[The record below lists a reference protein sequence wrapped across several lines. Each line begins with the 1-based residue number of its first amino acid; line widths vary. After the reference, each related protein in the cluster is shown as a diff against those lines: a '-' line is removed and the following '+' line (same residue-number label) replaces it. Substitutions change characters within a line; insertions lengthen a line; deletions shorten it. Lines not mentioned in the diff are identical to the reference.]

1 MMVPIIH
8 RSKEIIYLYIKMIRT
23 IIILFL
29 LTFYSKNV
37 FAVSLSEA
45 LLQAYKNNPELNAER
60 ENIEVSK
67 QDLKISKSEF
77 LPSVTLSG
85 SKSQENTNKLT
96 NQSGGDAQ
104 IADVNPET
112 KSITVEQKLFQGFG
126 GIADLEKNKIG
137 LVLAEAKLLKT
148 EQTILLKAV
157 EAYTGLILAN
167 EKLDINKRNV
177 NLLERQVE
185 TDQTRLEKGKI
196 TITDLAQS
204 ESSLAGAQAKF
215 IEAKNEEVTARL
227 TYEKI
232 IGPIKDINNLN
243 KNLNINFEIPN
254 SLNKAIEISK
264 KNNPDLIIAK
274 LEYEQ
279 SEKDV
284 KIAKSDLSP
293 SATLSLE
300 SSKTDDLSSSYDER
314 DKETITATISWPI
327 FKGGKNTASLNRSKN
342 LKNRKKLLFDNALKT
357 NDANVA
363 SSWSNLQS
371 SKSLLDSVRLQVKAA
386 EIANEGITVEY
397 ESGLGRSTLDVIQ
410 SNSILL
416 NSEINLANFERN
428 YFLAQFKLLQTLGLL
443 NNSYLKLQ

>member
-1 MMVPIIH
+1 M
-8 RSKEIIYLYIKMIRT
+8 KTIRI

-29 LTFYSKNV
+29 VTFYSKNV

-77 LPSVTLSG
+77 FPSVTLSG
-85 SKSQENTNKLT
+85 SKSQEDTDKLT
-96 NQSGGDAQ
+96 NQSGGDAT
-104 IADVNPET
+104 ITDVNT
-112 KSITVEQKLFQGFG
+112 KTQSITIEQKLFQGFG

-148 EQTILLKAV
+148 EQTILLKAI
-157 EAYTGLILAN
+157 EAYTGLILAK
-167 EKLDINKRNV
+167 EKLDINRRNV

-185 TDQTRLEKGKI
+185 TDQARLEKGKI
-196 TITDLAQS
+196 TVADLAQS
-204 ESSLAGAQAKF
+204 ESSLAGAQSKF
-215 IEAKNEEVTARL
+215 IEAKNEEMTAKL
-227 TYEKI
+227 TYEKV
-232 IGPIKDINNLN
+232 IGPITDINTLN
-243 KNLNINFEIPN
+243 KNLNINFQIPN

-300 SSKTDDLSSSYDER
+300 SSKTDDLSSTYDER
-314 DKETITATISWPI
+314 DKETITATISWSI
-327 FKGGKNTASLNRSKN
+327 FQGGKNTASLNRSKN

-363 SSWSNLQS
+363 SAWSNLQS
-371 SKSLLDSVRLQVKAA
+371 SKSLLDSVRSQVKAA

-428 YFLAQFKLLQTLGLL
+428 YFLAQFKLLQAVGLL

>member
-1 MMVPIIH
+1 M
-8 RSKEIIYLYIKMIRT
+8 KTIRI

-29 LTFYSKNV
+29 VTFYSKNV

-67 QDLKISKSEF
+67 QDLIISKSEF
-77 LPSVTLSG
+77 FPSVTLSG
-85 SKSQENTNKLT
+85 SKSQEDTDKLT
-96 NQSGGDAQ
+96 NQSGGDAT
-104 IADVNPET
+104 ITDVNT
-112 KSITVEQKLFQGFG
+112 KTQSITIEQKLFQGFG

-148 EQTILLKAV
+148 EQTILFKAI
-157 EAYTGLILAN
+157 EAYTGLILTK
-167 EKLDINKRNV
+167 EKLNINRRNV

-185 TDQTRLEKGKI
+185 TDQARLEKGKI
-196 TITDLAQS
+196 TVADLAQS

-215 IEAKNEEVTARL
+215 IEAKNEEMTAKL

-232 IGPIKDINNLN
+232 IGPITDINILN

-264 KNNPDLIIAK
+264 KNNPDLIISK

-300 SSKTDDLSSSYDER
+300 SSKTDDLSSTYDER
-314 DKETITATISWPI
+314 DKETITATISWSI
-327 FKGGKNTASLNRSKN
+327 FQGGKNTASLNRSKN

-363 SSWSNLQS
+363 SAWSNLQS
-371 SKSLLDSVRLQVKAA
+371 SKSLLESVRSQVRAA

-410 SNSILL
+410 SSSILL
-416 NSEINLANFERN
+416 NAEISLANFERN
-428 YFLAQFKLLQTLGLL
+428 YFLAQFKLLQTVGLL